1 MKRRALPGIFAV
13 LIAGFLWGTTGTAA
27 TFAPTVGPLA
37 MGAAAL
43 GVGGILQAVIA
54 VPALHNKRLELKANL
69 GTVIAGAIGV
79 VIYPLAFYSSMH
91 LAGVAVG
98 TVISLGS
105 APIISG
111 VLERVIEKRTLSIWW
126 MLSAALGIVGS
137 ATLCAAK
144 MHGAPN
150 DVFPTVAGIAL
161 GLFAGATYALYS
173 WSAQRLMSRNI
184 GRAAA
189 MGAVFGL
196 GGVALM
202 PVLLLTGGPFIT
214 SSQAFAVGSYMA
226 LVPMFLGYLL
236 FGFGLTR
243 VASSSATTLTLVEPA
258 VAAALA
264 VIIVG
269 EQLSLVAWA
278 GMVGIGVSLTIL
290 ALAPATQAGDST
302 RPVSTRPTREAKNH
316 LARDIVQIRPEP
328 AGGDSELYK

>member
-1 MKRRALPGIFAV
+1 
-13 LIAGFLWGTTGTAA
+13 
-27 TFAPTVGPLA
+27 
-37 MGAAAL
+37 
-43 GVGGILQAVIA
+43 
-54 VPALHNKRLELKANL
+54 
-69 GTVIAGAIGV
+69 
-79 VIYPLAFYSSMH
+79 
-91 LAGVAVG
+91 
-98 TVISLGS
+98 
-105 APIISG
+105 
-111 VLERVIEKRTLSIWW
+111 
-126 MLSAALGIVGS
+126 
-137 ATLCAAK
+137 
-144 MHGAPN
+144 
-150 DVFPTVAGIAL
+150 
-161 GLFAGATYALYS
+161 
-173 WSAQRLMSRNI
+173 MSRNI

-258 VAAALA
+258 VAAVLA

-290 ALAPATQAGDST
+290 ALAPATHAGDST
-302 RPVSTRPTREAKNH
+302 RPVSTRPTRETTA
-316 LARDIVQIRPEP
+316 A
-328 AGGDSELYK
+328 

>member
-150 DVFPTVAGIAL
+150 DVFPTVAGIGL
-161 GLFAGATYALYS
+161 GLVAGATYALYS

-202 PVLLLTGGPFIT
+202 PVLLLTGGTVHHVFASFCCGQLYGAGADVPRLPIVRFRPHE
-214 SSQAFAVGSYMA
+214 SSVQFCNNTHAWWS
-226 LVPMFLGYLL
+226 P
-236 FGFGLTR
+236 
-243 VASSSATTLTLVEPA
+243 
-258 VAAALA
+258 
-264 VIIVG
+264 
-269 EQLSLVAWA
+269 LSLRS
-278 GMVGIGVSLTIL
+278 SL
-290 ALAPATQAGDST
+290 
-302 RPVSTRPTREAKNH
+302 
-316 LARDIVQIRPEP
+316 
-328 AGGDSELYK
+328 